1 MANRDRRDSPI
12 WPECHPADLSRRRL
26 LQAGSVMWG
35 LSLSQSLRLQTLA
48 AAAQPQVPGS
58 GQAKSCIVLFCWGGM
73 SHLESFDPKPEAPA
87 ETRGEFQ
94 TIATATPGLRMSEHL
109 PNTARRSEHLAI
121 VRSVHHLNTGH
132 GKGMYWNL
140 TGHPPPEPASP
151 ANLPPSRNDW
161 PSLGAMVSQFRQA
174 PPGFPAAIQLPYEV
188 TNEHSLLAGQ
198 LGGWLGRQA
207 DPMIARPPC
216 GTPFRGNKYDAGSVP
231 PWEFPTQSDER
242 GIQNRHR
249 LLQQLERPFDRSI
262 AAESYN
268 FYRQQAFDL
277 LVSPEVR
284 RAFDLRHE
292 PESIHHAYGDH
303 LCGQSVLMAR
313 RLIEAGVPI
322 VTVMCAFANL
332 SAPRAEHWDTHSNN
346 FNRLKHT
353 MLPLFDRVFPALLDD
368 LESRGQL
375 DETLVVVIGDFGR
388 TPKINGEVGRD
399 HHPYCYSVVFAG
411 GGIRG
416 GQVYGASDAIGAY
429 PARLPC
435 APHDLH
441 ATVFHA
447 LGIPLLSELQDQFDR
462 PRYLCDAG
470 QPLPLF

>member
-1 MANRDRRDSPI
+1 MANRDRRDCPI
-12 WPECHPADLSRRRL
+12 WPERHPADLSRRRL
-26 LQAGSVMWG
+26 LQAGCGMWG

-48 AAAQPQVPGS
+48 AAAQQQAAGAAR
-58 GQAKSCIVLFCWGGM
+58 AKSCIVLFCWGGM

-109 PNTARRSEHLAI
+109 PNTARHSEHLAI
-121 VRSVHHLNTGH
+121 VRSVHHLNAGH

-140 TGHPPPEPASP
+140 TGHPPPQPASP
-151 ANLPPSRNDW
+151 VNLPPSRNDW

-174 PPGFPAAIQLPYEV
+174 PASFPAAIQLPYEV

-207 DPMIARPPC
+207 DPMIARPLH
-216 GTPFRGNKYDAGSVP
+216 GTPFRGNKYDAGGTP

-242 GIQNRHR
+242 GILNRR
-249 LLQQLERPFDRSI
+249 SLLQQLERPLGHS
-262 AAESYN
+262 AATDSYN
-268 FYRQQAFDL
+268 FFRQRAFDL

-284 RAFDLRHE
+284 RAFDLRRE
-292 PESIHHAYGDH
+292 PESVHRAYGDH

-313 RLIEAGVPI
+313 RLVEAGVPI
-322 VTVMCAFANL
+322 VTVMCAFDNL
-332 SAPRAEHWDTHSNN
+332 SDPRAEHWDTHSDN

-353 MLPLFDRVFPALLDD
+353 MLPLFDHVFPALLGD
-368 LESRGQL
+368 LESRGLL

-416 GQVYGASDAIGAY
+416 GQVYGASDTIGAY
-429 PARLPC
+429 PAQSPC

-447 LGIPLLSELQDQFDR
+447 LGIPLLSELKDQFDR

>member
-1 MANRDRRDSPI
+1 MANRGTRAFPTWSCR
-12 WPECHPADLSRRRL
+12 HKAGFSRRRL
-26 LQAGSVMWG
+26 LQAGCGMWG
-35 LSLSQSLRLQTLA
+35 LSLSQSLQLQMLA
-48 AAAQPQVPGS
+48 SAARQPGPGT
-58 GQAKSCIVLFCWGGM
+58 GRAKSCIVLFCWGGM
-73 SHLESFDPKPEAPA
+73 SHLETFDPKPEAPA
-87 ETRGEFQ
+87 ETRGEFK
-94 TIATATPGLRMSEHL
+94 TIATATPGLWMSEHL

-140 TGHPPPEPASP
+140 TGHPPPQPASP

-161 PSLGAMVSQFRQA
+161 PSLGAMVSQFRKA
-174 PPGFPAAIQLPYEV
+174 PSSFPAAIQLPYEV

-207 DPMIARPPC
+207 DPMIARPLR
-216 GTPFRGNKYDAGSVP
+216 GTPFRGKKYDAGVVP
-231 PWEFPTQSDER
+231 PWEFPTQLDER
-242 GIQNRHR
+242 RIHNRR
-249 LLQQLERPFDRSI
+249 GLLQQLERPFGHSTTD
-262 AAESYN
+262 SYN
-268 FYRQQAFDL
+268 FFRQQAFDL
-277 LVSPEVR
+277 LISPEVR
-284 RAFDLRHE
+284 RAFDLQHE
-292 PESIHHAYGDH
+292 PESIHRAYGDH

-322 VTVMCAFANL
+322 VTVMCAFDNL
-332 SAPRAEHWDTHSNN
+332 SDPHAEHWDTHADN

-368 LESRGQL
+368 LEARGRL
-375 DETLVVVIGDFGR
+375 DDTLVVVIGDFGR
-388 TPKINGEVGRD
+388 TPKINGAAGRD

-411 GGIRG
+411 GGIQG
-416 GQVYGASDAIGAY
+416 GQVYGASDPIGAY
-429 PARLPC
+429 PAQSPC

-441 ATVFHA
+441 ATVFQA
-447 LGIPLLSELQDQFDR
+447 LGIPLLSELKDQFDR

>member
-1 MANRDRRDSPI
+1 MLGQLHKQTATLLFAGALLFAVAPLWGADYAASVLRDQPI
-12 WPECHPADLSRRRL
+12 SYFRFEEPAGTPLHDAATASRGTPATAMHDLV
-26 LQAGSVMWG
+26 QA
-35 LSLSQSLRLQTLA
+35 
-48 AAAQPQVPGS
+48 VPGALRTADAAPNHSARFS
-58 GQAKSCIVLFCWGGM
+58 GT
-73 SHLESFDPKPEAPA
+73 SFVEANA
-87 ETRGEFQ
+87 
-94 TIATATPGLRMSEHL
+94 
-109 PNTARRSEHLAI
+109 
-121 VRSVHHLNTGH
+121 
-132 GKGMYWNL
+132 
-140 TGHPPPEPASP
+140 
-151 ANLPPSRNDW
+151 
-161 PSLGAMVSQFRQA
+161 
-174 PPGFPAAIQLPYEV
+174 
-188 TNEHSLLAGQ
+188 
-198 LGGWLGRQA
+198 
-207 DPMIARPPC
+207 
-216 GTPFRGNKYDAGSVP
+216 
-231 PWEFPTQSDER
+231 QSDER

-284 RAFDLRHE
+284 RAFDLRRE
-292 PESIHHAYGDH
+292 PASIQHAYGDH

-322 VTVMCAFANL
+322 VTVMCAFDNL
-332 SAPRAEHWDTHSNN
+332 SDPLAEHWDTHSNN

-388 TPKINGEVGRD
+388 TPKINGKVGRD

-447 LGIPLLSELQDQFDR
+447 LGIPLLSELQDQLDR